1 MIQRIQS
8 IYLLLTA
15 LCMSLAIFLPFSSYV
30 VGDNTLV
37 FNSFGFTLANKQIAF
52 MPLYPILISSALFA
66 LVSIFLYKT
75 RNRQLMINKINYLL
89 ILLVIVL
96 MFIDFGSLDS
106 ALGENQTKVSYGIG
120 MFLPVAALV
129 FNFLANRGIKN
140 DEKLIKSLDRLR

>member
-1 MIQRIQS
+1 MIQRIQT

-15 LCMSLAIFLPFSSYV
+15 ICMGLTVFFPFSSYV
-30 VGDNTLV
+30 VGENTID
-37 FNSFGFTLANKQIAF
+37 FNAFGFMLANKQVAF
-52 MPLYPILISSALFA
+52 MPLYPILISSTLFA
-66 LVSIFLYKT
+66 LVSIFLYKA

-96 MFIDFGSLDS
+96 MFIDFGTLDK

-120 MFLPVAALV
+120 MFLPITALV
-129 FNFLANRGIKN
+129 LNFLANRGIKN

>member
-1 MIQRIQS
+1 MIQRIQT
-8 IYLLLTA
+8 IYMLLTA
-15 LCMSLAIFLPFSSYV
+15 LCMSLAILLPFSTYL
-30 VGDNTLV
+30 VGENTLV

-66 LVSIFLYKT
+66 LVSVFLYKA
-75 RNRQLMINKINYLL
+75 RIRQLMINKINYLL

-96 MFIDFGSLDS
+96 MFIDFGSLDT
-106 ALGENQTKVSYGIG
+106 ALGKTQAMSYGIG

-129 FNFLANRGIKN
+129 FNFLANRGIKS

>member
-1 MIQRIQS
+1 MVQRIQT
-8 IYLLLTA
+8 IYLFLTA
-15 LCMSLAIFLPFSSYV
+15 LCMSLAIFLPFSSYL
-30 VGDNTLV
+30 VGESTLV
-37 FNSFGFTLANKQIAF
+37 FNSFGFILANKQVAF

-66 LVSIFLYKT
+66 LVSIFLYKA

-106 ALGENQTKVSYGIG
+106 ALGDNQTKVSYGIG
-120 MFLPVAALV
+120 MFLPIAALV
-129 FNFLANRGIKN
+129 FNFLANRGIKS